1 MDSYR
6 FPAVVNKI
14 ALSTKK
20 VKDEGEKESYESP
33 HLTLTLT
40 YTDERAI
47 NIAARLAAFQGF
59 EVVLELEGQ
68 GRQLNL
74 L

>member
-1 MDSYR
+1 MDTYR
-6 FPAVVNKI
+6 FPAIVNKV

-20 VKDEGEKESYESP
+20 IKDEGGEAYESP

-40 YTDERAI
+40 YTAEQAVRM
-47 NIAARLAAFQGF
+47 AARLAAFQGL
-59 EVVLELEGQ
+59 EVVIDLEGE